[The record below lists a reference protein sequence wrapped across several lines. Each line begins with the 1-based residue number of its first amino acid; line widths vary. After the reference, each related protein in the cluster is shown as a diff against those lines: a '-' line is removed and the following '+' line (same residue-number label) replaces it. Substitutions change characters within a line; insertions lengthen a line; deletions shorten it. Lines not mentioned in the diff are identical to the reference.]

1 MTAPVQRFAVLA
13 IALCGCQAA
22 PAHADA
28 PRLLVGM
35 PTGGGSPERLAPGD
49 PLGYRPA
56 PVPGIPGGS
65 SGGRLFDL
73 PVSGKGTIA
82 APPLLAAWRGAP
94 DGWSP
99 RGLDGPGGWY
109 RGGQGGGRC
118 ARPPSSGGWR
128 RWWPAA
134 PSRPEGRSG
143 GAGASRRGG
152 GGRRVGM
159 GQEDPPPDHLIGGQ
173 VPRPQSTN
181 RSRGSSARSH
191 PTKVF
196 RSSIERKPMHP
207 AVPGLLPWLA
217 S

>member
-28 PRLLVGM
+28 PRLLVEM

-109 RGGQGGGRC
+109 RGGQGGGH
-118 ARPPSSGGWR
+118 
-128 RWWPAA
+128 
-134 PSRPEGRSG
+134 
-143 GAGASRRGG
+143 GG
-152 GGRRVGM
+152 GG
-159 GQEDPPPDHLIGGQ
+159 GQPPHHDPKGD
-173 VPRPQSTN
+173 
-181 RSRGSSARSH
+181 
-191 PTKVF
+191 
-196 RSSIERKPMHP
+196 P
-207 AVPGLLPWLA
+207 AVPGPVGAAVAAGAWGWA
-217 S
+217 RKIRRRIT